1 MPHRSDLYSRWAL
14 EMKRSAHFR
23 AGQCVGVAVSGGPDS
38 ILLLHFMHLYVRE
51 AALTIT
57 AVHFNHKLRGE
68 ESEEDEQFVREQAA
82 QLGVEFL
89 RSEPE
94 GGPESRPRH
103 RNLEAAA
110 RDLRYRFFF
119 SLLNRGTLDRIVT
132 GHNADDQAETVLL
145 RLLRGSGTR
154 GLGGIYPALG
164 GGKIVR
170 PFLSLN
176 RREIEREL
184 EERNLAFRTDSTN
197 RELRFQRNRI
207 RHELLPLLK
216 KEFNPEISHLLSE
229 LAGRA
234 RDDEETL
241 EQLSHERA
249 LPWRV
254 REGAE
259 ERIPVRALVE
269 LPVAIQRRVL
279 RQMVQA
285 VKGDVRGITHRHLES
300 LRQLA
305 AGAQSGRKLLFPG
318 RLDPRREFEWLV
330 VAPAVKPNSVT
341 EYCIPVEVPG
351 EVRVPELGAVFSL
364 KLIEADARGKTYN
377 KGWIEG
383 LDPQKL
389 PGKLTLRS
397 WRPGDC
403 FRPSGSRKVRKL
415 KDLFGRQKIPAGQRK
430 WWPVLESGSEIVWV
444 RGFAVASLA
453 AATPASK
460 QVIVIEERTEPA
472 R

>member
-1 MPHRSDLYSRWAL
+1 MPHRSDLYARWAL
-14 EMKRSAHFR
+14 EMKRSSHFR
-23 AGQCVGVAVSGGPDS
+23 AGQRVGVAVSGGPDS
-38 ILLLHFMHLYVRE
+38 ILLLHFMHLYTRQ
-51 AALTIT
+51 AALKLA

-68 ESEEDEQFVREQAA
+68 ESDADEQFVREQAA
-82 QLGVEFL
+82 ELGIEFH

-94 GGPESRPRH
+94 GGTEARPKH

-110 RDLRYRFFF
+110 RDLRYHFFF
-119 SLLNRGTLDRIVT
+119 SLINRGTLDKIVT
-132 GHNADDQAETVLL
+132 GHTADDQAETVLL

-154 GLGGIYPALG
+154 GLGGIYPTLG
-164 GGKIVR
+164 GGKILR
-170 PFLSLN
+170 PFLNLTRSD
-176 RREIEREL
+176 IEREL
-184 EERNLAFRTDSTN
+184 QERKLAFRTDSTN

-216 KEFNPEISHLLSE
+216 KEFNPEIAPLLAD
-229 LAGRA
+229 LADRA

-241 EQLSHERA
+241 EQLAHERA

-259 ERIPVRALVE
+259 EKIPVRALVE
-269 LPVAIQRRVL
+269 LPAAIQRRVL

-300 LRQLA
+300 LRRLA
-305 AGAQSGRKLLFPG
+305 GGAQSGRKLLFPG
-318 RLDPRREFEWLV
+318 RLEVRREFDWLI
-330 VAPAVKPNSVT
+330 VAPLLKRNSAT
-341 EYCIPVEVPG
+341 EFCVPVEVPG
-351 EVRVPELGAVFSL
+351 EVSVPELGTVFSL
-364 KLIEADARGKTYN
+364 KLIEADAQGKTYN
-377 KGWIEG
+377 RGWIVG

-397 WRPGDC
+397 WRPGDS
-403 FRPSGSRKVRKL
+403 FRPSGSRRVRKV
-415 KDLFGRQKIPAGQRK
+415 KELFGRQKVPAGQRK

>member
-1 MPHRSDLYSRWAL
+1 MPHRSDLYSRWGLAV
-14 EMKRSAHFR
+14 KRSAHFR
-23 AGQCVGVAVSGGPDS
+23 AGQRVGVAVSGGPDS
-38 ILLLHFMHLYVRE
+38 ILLLHFMHLYARE
-51 AALTIT
+51 AALKL
-57 AVHFNHKLRGE
+57 AVVHFNHKLRGE
-68 ESEEDEQFVREQAA
+68 ESDADEQFVKQQAA
-82 QLGVEFL
+82 ELGIEFV

-94 GGPESRPRH
+94 GGAEARPKR

-110 RDLRYRFFF
+110 RDLRYRLFF
-119 SLLNRGTLDRIVT
+119 SLLNRGRLDKIVT
-132 GHNADDQAETVLL
+132 GHTADDQAETVLL

-164 GGKIVR
+164 GGKILR
-170 PFLSLN
+170 PFLSLTRN
-176 RREIEREL
+176 DIEREL
-184 EERNLAFRTDSTN
+184 EERKLAFRTDSTN

-216 KEFNPEISHLLSE
+216 KNFNPEIARLLAE
-229 LAGRA
+229 LSDRA
-234 RDDEETL
+234 RDDEESL
-241 EQLSHERA
+241 EQLAHERA

-254 REGAE
+254 REGKE
-259 ERIPVRALVE
+259 EKIPVRALVE
-269 LPVAIQRRVL
+269 LPAAIQRRVL

-318 RLDPRREFEWLV
+318 GLEARRDFDWLV
-330 VAPAVKPNSVT
+330 VARGVKRNSVR
-341 EYCIPVEVPG
+341 EFCVAVEMPG
-351 EVRVPELGAVFSL
+351 EVSVPELGTVFSL
-364 KLIEADARGKTYN
+364 KLIEADAQRKTYN

-397 WRPGDC
+397 WRPGDY

-415 KDLFGRQKIPAGQRK
+415 KELFGRQKIPAGLRK